1 MATTSSQSQPNGV
14 PPSSGSAP
22 SQSQNATQNTSVSAG
37 STTVPNTQSSTAA
50 AVAGTAGQ
58 GQQPTTGGQTANPS
72 SAQAPRPRDAR
83 TVELLLTSQGVTS
96 FDSRVPLL
104 LLDFAYRHTSGILN
118 DALHLSGDPYISHAG
133 AKPSASH
140 GAAPSAPAAGDA
152 VVSTNAI
159 NVAIA
164 SRQAYQFRG
173 GSGAGGSA
181 GGAASKEWLAELA
194 KERNKVAL
202 QRIPAN
208 EWGIRLPH
216 ERFVLTG
223 MGWQLRDKWE
233 DAAAGD
239 DDDDDD
245 DSSNDGD
252 DDDEGGRPRRADD
265 AMEGVE
271 AGKAD
276 GGKTEEGLGDMLNDE
291 LDVDEDEDMEGME

>member
-1 MATTSSQSQPNGV
+1 M
-14 PPSSGSAP
+14 
-22 SQSQNATQNTSVSAG
+22 
-37 STTVPNTQSSTAA
+37 
-50 AVAGTAGQ
+50 
-58 GQQPTTGGQTANPS
+58 
-72 SAQAPRPRDAR
+72 
-83 TVELLLTSQGVTS
+83 TS

-104 LLDFAYRHTSGILN
+104 LLDFAYRHTSSILN

-133 AKPSASH
+133 SKPSASH

-152 VVSTNAI
+152 AVSTNAI

-181 GGAASKEWLAELA
+181 GGAASKEWLADLA

-233 DAAAGD
+233 EAAA
-239 DDDDDD
+239 
-245 DSSNDGD
+245 ND
-252 DDDEGGRPRRADD
+252 DDDEDSSEEEDEGGAGAGKAGD

-271 AGKAD
+271 AGKGD
-276 GGKTEEGLGDMLNDE
+276 GGKADEGGLGDMLGDE

>member
-1 MATTSSQSQPNGV
+1 MATTASQTNGV
-14 PPSSGSAP
+14 PASSGSAP
-22 SQSQNATQNTSVSAG
+22 SQSQNATQNTTASAG
-37 STTVPNTQSSTAA
+37 STTVPNTQTSTSAGAGAA
-50 AVAGTAGQ
+50 PTSTLSGQAGAGQ
-58 GQQPTTGGQTANPS
+58 AANP

-83 TVELLLTSQGVTS
+83 TIELLLNSQGVTS

-104 LLDFAYRHTSGILN
+104 LLDFAYRHTSSILN

-133 AKPSASH
+133 SKPSASH

-152 VVSTNAI
+152 AVSTNAI

-194 KERNKVAL
+194 KERNKVQL

-233 DAAAGD
+233 EAAAED
-239 DDDDDD
+239 DEDD
-245 DSSNDGD
+245 DSSDE
-252 DDDEGGRPRRADD
+252 DDEDAAKGGD

-276 GGKTEEGLGDMLNDE
+276 GAKADEGGLGDMLGDE
-291 LDVDEDEDMEGME
+291 LEGDEDEDMEGME

>member
-1 MATTSSQSQPNGV
+1 MATTASQSQPNGISS
-14 PPSSGSAP
+14 SSGSAP
-22 SQSQNATQNTSVSAG
+22 SQSQNATQNTSASAG
-37 STTVPNTQSSTAA
+37 STTVPNTQISTTAA
-50 AVAGTAGQ
+50 GAAGTSAHPGNSAG
-58 GQQPTTGGQTANPS
+58 GGQSANPT
-72 SAQAPRPRDAR
+72 AQAPRPRDAR

-104 LLDFAYRHTSGILN
+104 LLDFAYRHTSSILN
-118 DALHLSGDPYISHAG
+118 DALHISGDPYISHAG
-133 AKPSASH
+133 SKPSASH

-152 VVSTNAI
+152 AVSTNAI

-233 DAAAGD
+233 EAAAED
-239 DDDDDD
+239 EEDD
-245 DSSNDGD
+245 DSS
-252 DDDEGGRPRRADD
+252 DDDEDDLGPSGRTGE

-271 AGKAD
+271 GAKAD
-276 GGKTEEGLGDMLNDE
+276 GGKTEEGLGDMLGDE